1 MIESVQRLKTWVTE
15 LESMI
20 DGRWRKG
27 SVFRWSQA
35 KLIPV
40 RGRSQGRRQWCIGT
54 AVGPITGHTGTSF

>member
-1 MIESVQRLKTWVTE
+1 MTESVQRLKTWVPE

-20 DGRWRKG
+20 DARWRKG

-40 RGRSQGRRQWCIGT
+40 KEEAK
-54 AVGPITGHTGTSF
+54 AVGSGA